1 MHPLLQ
7 VWDAIKPNA
16 LLENVTVDPVTRE
29 PVYTDKKKT
38 ENTRV
43 SYPLEHVPERVIDGL
58 GDHPK
63 NVIFLTAGTEGP
75 RCFPFVAYA

>member
-29 PVYTDKKKT
+29 PVYTDKKKAAWAPPSST
-38 ENTRV
+38 SGRTR
-43 SYPLEHVPERVIDGL
+43 PAFR
-58 GDHPK
+58 
-63 NVIFLTAGTEGP
+63 
-75 RCFPFVAYA
+75 